1 MKSASF
7 FCSAS
12 RAFRSTSIFSI
23 SFWRMD
29 IRSASADI
37 GIAVGSIFSLID
49 SLSPSRS
56 NSSHLLPER
65 AAEGNVTYR
74 SVPPDAA

>member
-7 FCSAS
+7 FSSAS

-37 GIAVGSIFSLID
+37 GADVVSIFSLMTTRLPAIGR
-49 SLSPSRS
+49 PRPFYSRK
-56 NSSHLLPER
+56 R
-65 AAEGNVTYR
+65 AGRKRYIQ
-74 SVPPDAA
+74 